1 MSAIV
6 EKPDKEKR
14 RREILDAAFLEFST
28 KGYAGASMEAIA
40 RRARASKETL
50 YAWFEN
56 KETLAQHA
64 VRVTPRRDGQSGR
77 RRGRKGS
84 DRPPR
89 CCRSSP
95 RTRFVSCWLW
105 RRSPTRWD
113 LASPAIKPRGML
125 GQTIGEE
132 RKKFVDYILRC
143 RAQGYIAF
151 DDDPFE
157 IVSLFVAMAQG
168 EWSLRLGTGMLDKLT
183 DKMIEDHAQRVTRI
197 FLKGLAPEKK
207 AVVDLDWGG
216 EPRRAARVGFR
227 RCADVVTCRRCQPS
241 PSR

>member
-1 MSAIV
+1 MSATADRP
-6 EKPDKEKR
+6 EKEKR

-56 KETLAQHA
+56 KETLLNTLFASRLEGMVSRVAA
-64 VRVTPRRDGQSGR
+64 VAEKNP
-77 RRGRKGS
+77 
-84 DRPPR
+84 
-89 CCRSSP
+89 
-95 RTRFVSCWLW
+95 
-105 RRSPTRWD
+105 
-113 LASPAIKPRGML
+113 SPASVLPVIAEDTLRFILAMAPLTKAMGPGEPGDKASRLL
-125 GQTIGEE
+125 GQTISEE
-132 RKKFVDYILRC
+132 RKKFVDYILHC
-143 RAQGYIAF
+143 RAQGYIGF

-168 EWSLRLGTGMLDKLT
+168 EWSMRLGTGILDQLT

-207 AVVDLDWGG
+207 G
-216 EPRRAARVGFR
+216 
-227 RCADVVTCRRCQPS
+227 S
-241 PSR
+241 

>member
-1 MSAIV
+1 MSAIA

-28 KGYAGASMEAIA
+28 RGYAGASMEAIA

-56 KETLAQHA
+56 KEALLNTLFASRLEGMVGRVVAAAQKD
-64 VRVTPRRDGQSGR
+64 P
-77 RRGRKGS
+77 
-84 DRPPR
+84 
-89 CCRSSP
+89 
-95 RTRFVSCWLW
+95 
-105 RRSPTRWD
+105 
-113 LASPAIKPRGML
+113 SPANVLPIIAVDTVRFMLAIAPLTDAMGPGEPGDNAARLL
-125 GQTIGEE
+125 GQTISEE
-132 RKKFVDYILRC
+132 RKKFVDYILQC

-183 DKMIEDHAQRVTRI
+183 DEMIEDHAQRVTRI
-197 FLKGLAPEKK
+197 FLKGLAPERK
-207 AVVDLDWGG
+207 G
-216 EPRRAARVGFR
+216 
-227 RCADVVTCRRCQPS
+227 S
-241 PSR
+241 